1 MHSRGGGDMITEKAI
16 PLINELLARGLDVE
30 IQRRSDKVVIMS
42 EGKKTEMS
50 FPRKKRYRRRKI
62 TDNK

>member
-1 MHSRGGGDMITEKAI
+1 MITEKAI

-50 FPRKKRYRRRKI
+50 IPRKKR
-62 TDNK
+62 

>member
-1 MHSRGGGDMITEKAI
+1 MITEKAI

-50 FPRKKRYRRRKI
+50 IPRKKRYRRRKI